1 MDKTYIG
8 LSLSSLTPGLE
19 SKPVTGVRLLDTNG
33 DITGE
38 AGNESGRVIEALY
51 SDGTNEMAASILS
64 KITGMVY
71 RPYDGQGAIL
81 DPSAELGDGVT
92 VGGMYSVLASAD
104 VYFDTLCAT
113 GIGAGGDDEID
124 EEYPYKSPMERQI
137 ERNYAETRSLIK
149 KSNEQILL
157 QVDNK
162 MQGLSSSIDV
172 KLDSITSTVTGLSG
186 DVNSLS
192 GNVSSLSQSV
202 STISQ
207 KVDSITLSV
216 SNSESSSSI
225 SLNVGGVTVSSQ
237 KVQFTGDVV
246 FAADLQDGRTVISG
260 NNIQTGRISADYIKL
275 GGDMNVYE
283 SLEDG
288 NIGGTLGYT
297 SGSLGGDGMH
307 MESGGK
313 RNGSEWV
320 FGEVIV
326 TDDGAT
332 LMYQGSKRG
341 ILSQV
346 TCTDGSVSA
355 EADGSLITWTGYGF
369 VSNNEAYL
377 GTSRQ
382 PWDAVYANTTE
393 IQTSDRN
400 KKNAIAYDVG
410 TYDALFDALK
420 PATFKLNSGTS
431 GRRHL
436 GMIAQDVEESLNAC
450 GISSVDFAG
459 FIKSPRDDGEY
470 DYALRYGE
478 FVSLLIWQVQNLKK
492 RVEVL
497 ESGKQN

>member
-38 AGNESGRVIEALY
+38 AGNESGRVIEALHP
-51 SDGTNEMAASILS
+51 DGTNEMAASILS

-92 VGGMYSVLASAD
+92 VGDMYSVLASED
-104 VYFDTLCAT
+104 VHMDTLGAAS
-113 GIGAGGDDEID
+113 IGAGGDDEID
-124 EEYPYKSPMERQI
+124 DEYPYKSPMERQI

-237 KVQFTGDVV
+237 TIQFTGDVV
-246 FAADLQDGRTVISG
+246 FASDLKDGRTVISG
-260 NNIQTGRISADYIKL
+260 DNIQTGSINAIDLYGCRIYAMEGNKDYYTQMELDGLTVVTDGLFKCGLYGSDNSAELIL
-275 GGDMNVYE
+275 GNAKAGIVRKTYE
-283 SLEDG
+283 SNVGHTLWIG
-288 NIGGTLGYT
+288 NNAETT
-297 SGSLGGDGMH
+297 
-307 MESGGK
+307 
-313 RNGSEWV
+313 
-320 FGEVIV
+320 
-326 TDDGAT
+326 
-332 LMYQGSKRG
+332 G
-341 ILSQV
+341 IRINF
-346 TCTDGSVSA
+346 TDGTV
-355 EADGSLITWTGYGF
+355 
-369 VSNNEAYL
+369 
-377 GTSRQ
+377 
-382 PWDAVYANTTE
+382 E
-393 IQTSDRN
+393 I
-400 KKNAIAYDVG
+400 
-410 TYDALFDALK
+410 
-420 PATFKLNSGTS
+420 
-431 GRRHL
+431 
-436 GMIAQDVEESLNAC
+436 
-450 GISSVDFAG
+450 
-459 FIKSPRDDGEY
+459 
-470 DYALRYGE
+470 
-478 FVSLLIWQVQNLKK
+478 VQ
-492 RVEVL
+492 
-497 ESGKQN
+497 

>member
-8 LSLSSLTPGLE
+8 LSLSELTPGLE

-38 AGNESGRVIEALY
+38 AGNESGRVIEALHP
-51 SDGTNEMAASILS
+51 DGTNEMAASILS

-92 VGGMYSVLASAD
+92 VGGMYSILASTD
-104 VYFDTLCAT
+104 VDLDTLSAA

-172 KLDSITSTVTGLSG
+172 QLTSITSRVSSLSG

-207 KVDSITLSV
+207 KVDNITLSV

-237 KVQFTGDVV
+237 TIQFTGDVV
-246 FAADLQDGRTVISG
+246 FASDLKDGRTVISG
-260 NNIQTGRISADYIKL
+260 DNIQTGSINAIDLYGCRIYAMEGNKDYYTQMEL
-275 GGDMNVYE
+275 
-283 SLEDG
+283 DG
-288 NIGGTLGYT
+288 LT
-297 SGSLGGDGMH
+297 
-307 MESGGK
+307 
-313 RNGSEWV
+313 V
-320 FGEVIV
+320 V
-326 TDDGAT
+326 TDGLFKCGLYGSDNSAELILGNAKAGIVRKTYQSNVGHT
-332 LMYQGSKRG
+332 LWIGNSAGTTG
-341 ILSQV
+341 ILINF
-346 TCTDGSVSA
+346 TDGTV
-355 EADGSLITWTGYGF
+355 EI
-369 VSNNEAYL
+369 V
-377 GTSRQ
+377 Q
-382 PWDAVYANTTE
+382 P
-393 IQTSDRN
+393 
-400 KKNAIAYDVG
+400 
-410 TYDALFDALK
+410 
-420 PATFKLNSGTS
+420 
-431 GRRHL
+431 
-436 GMIAQDVEESLNAC
+436 
-450 GISSVDFAG
+450 
-459 FIKSPRDDGEY
+459 
-470 DYALRYGE
+470 
-478 FVSLLIWQVQNLKK
+478 
-492 RVEVL
+492 
-497 ESGKQN
+497 

>member
-8 LSLSSLTPGLE
+8 LSLSELTPGLE

-38 AGNESGRVIEALY
+38 AGNESGRVIEALHP
-51 SDGTNEMAASILS
+51 DGTSEMAASILS

-92 VGGMYSVLASAD
+92 VGGMYSVLASTD

-113 GIGAGGDDEID
+113 GIGAVGDDEID

-162 MQGLSSSIDV
+162 MHGLSSSIDV

-237 KVQFTGDVV
+237 TIQFTGDVV
-246 FAADLQDGRTVISG
+246 FASDLQDGRTVISG
-260 NNIQTGRISADYIKL
+260 DNIQTGSINAIDLYGCRIYATEGNNDYYTQMEL
-275 GGDMNVYE
+275 
-283 SLEDG
+283 DG
-288 NIGGTLGYT
+288 LT
-297 SGSLGGDGMH
+297 
-307 MESGGK
+307 
-313 RNGSEWV
+313 V
-320 FGEVIV
+320 V
-326 TDDGAT
+326 TDGLFKCGLYGSDNSAELILGNAKAGIVRKTYQRNVGHT
-332 LMYQGSKRG
+332 LWIGNDTETTG
-341 ILSQV
+341 ILINF
-346 TCTDGSVSA
+346 TDGTV
-355 EADGSLITWTGYGF
+355 
-369 VSNNEAYL
+369 
-377 GTSRQ
+377 
-382 PWDAVYANTTE
+382 E
-393 IQTSDRN
+393 I
-400 KKNAIAYDVG
+400 
-410 TYDALFDALK
+410 
-420 PATFKLNSGTS
+420 
-431 GRRHL
+431 
-436 GMIAQDVEESLNAC
+436 
-450 GISSVDFAG
+450 
-459 FIKSPRDDGEY
+459 
-470 DYALRYGE
+470 
-478 FVSLLIWQVQNLKK
+478 VQ
-492 RVEVL
+492 
-497 ESGKQN
+497 

>member
-8 LSLSSLTPGLE
+8 LSLSELTPGLE

-38 AGNESGRVIEALY
+38 AGNESGRVIEAVHP
-51 SDGTNEMAASILS
+51 DGTNEMAASILS

-92 VGGMYSVLASAD
+92 VGGMYSILASTD
-104 VYFDTLCAT
+104 VDLDTLSAA

-172 KLDSITSTVTGLSG
+172 QLTSITSRVSSLSG

-207 KVDSITLSV
+207 KVDNITLSV

-237 KVQFTGDVV
+237 TIQFTGDVV
-246 FAADLQDGRTVISG
+246 FKSNLKDGTTVISG
-260 NNIQTGRISADYIKL
+260 DNIQTGSINAIDLYGCRIYAMEGNKDYYTQMEL
-275 GGDMNVYE
+275 
-283 SLEDG
+283 DG
-288 NIGGTLGYT
+288 LT
-297 SGSLGGDGMH
+297 
-307 MESGGK
+307 
-313 RNGSEWV
+313 V
-320 FGEVIV
+320 V
-326 TDDGAT
+326 TDGLFKCGLYGSDNSAELILGNAKAGIVRKTYERNVGHT
-332 LMYQGSKRG
+332 LWIGNNAETTG
-341 ILSQV
+341 IRINF
-346 TCTDGSVSA
+346 TDGTV
-355 EADGSLITWTGYGF
+355 
-369 VSNNEAYL
+369 
-377 GTSRQ
+377 
-382 PWDAVYANTTE
+382 E
-393 IQTSDRN
+393 I
-400 KKNAIAYDVG
+400 
-410 TYDALFDALK
+410 
-420 PATFKLNSGTS
+420 
-431 GRRHL
+431 
-436 GMIAQDVEESLNAC
+436 
-450 GISSVDFAG
+450 
-459 FIKSPRDDGEY
+459 
-470 DYALRYGE
+470 
-478 FVSLLIWQVQNLKK
+478 VQ
-492 RVEVL
+492 
-497 ESGKQN
+497 